1 MTPDSPAAQ
10 QAVRS
15 AYSALRRGD
24 RRTARRWAEEAARND
39 PQLEEAWLILAHL
52 ASPQG
57 SVAYLNRALE
67 INPGSRRAR
76 QGMHWAIRRL
86 RENPPAYPRQPA
98 LGATQPVLA
107 AATQPVSIAANQPI
121 QSAATRPVSIW
132 SQSQPL
138 PGFII
143 AALPVLAAI
152 LLIMAGLL
160 YWLGAPSI
168 PQAYSQQAVS
178 ALAQAGLIPNTATPT
193 STHTPTASP
202 SPTATSTSTPTTT
215 PTNTPTASA
224 TPTDTPT
231 EIPTE
236 VPDEPPSKPKKPDA
250 NFPGLP
256 PGVGKH
262 ERWIEVNLTNQTASA
277 YEGKNLV
284 RTFIVSTGTWMY
296 PTVTGQYQIYVKYP
310 YADMA
315 GPGYYLPNVP
325 YVMYFYK
332 GYGIH
337 GTYWHNNFGTPMSHG
352 CVNLTIDDSA
362 WMFDFASIGTVV
374 FVHY

>member
-1 MTPDSPAAQ
+1 MTPDSLTAQ
-10 QAVRS
+10 QAIRT
-15 AYSALRRGD
+15 AYGALRRGD
-24 RRTARRWAEEAARND
+24 RRAARRWAEEAARLD
-39 PQLEEAWLILAHL
+39 PQSEEAWLILAHL

-57 SVAYLNRALE
+57 SVAYLTRALA

-76 QGMHWAIRRL
+76 QGMHWAVRRL
-86 RENPPAYPRQPA
+86 RANPPSRILQPSLA
-98 LGATQPVLA
+98 ETQPILA
-107 AATQPVSIAANQPI
+107 
-121 QSAATRPVSIW
+121 AATRPVAVW
-132 SQSQPL
+132 PQAKPL
-138 PGFII
+138 PGIVV

-152 LLIMAGLL
+152 LLILAGLF
-160 YWLGAPSI
+160 YWLGGPSI
-168 PQAYSQQAVS
+168 PQEYSQQAVS
-178 ALAQAGLIPNTATPT
+178 ALAQAGLIPNTATP
-193 STHTPTASP
+193 AS
-202 SPTATSTSTPTTT
+202 
-215 PTNTPTASA
+215 TNTPTASPTPTSTSTYTPTA

-231 EIPTE
+231 ATATPTIPPTEIQTE
-236 VPDEPPSKPKKPDA
+236 VPTEPPKPPKKPGA

-256 PGVGKH
+256 DGVGKR
-262 ERWIEVNLTNQTASA
+262 ERWIEVNLSNQTASA

-284 RTFIVSTGTWMY
+284 RSFIVSTGTWMY

-325 YVMYFYK
+325 YVMYFYE

-362 WMFDFASIGTVV
+362 WMFDFASVGTVV